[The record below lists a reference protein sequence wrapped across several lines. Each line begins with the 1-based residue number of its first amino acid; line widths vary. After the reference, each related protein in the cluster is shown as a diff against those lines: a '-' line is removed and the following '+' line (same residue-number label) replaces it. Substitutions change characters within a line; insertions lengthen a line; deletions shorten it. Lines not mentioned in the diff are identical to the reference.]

1 MPRKSGLSKRT
12 QNAKALAARRCKT
25 QTNTVPDPQPW
36 PSWHD
41 NEAILDPILNSHPEP
56 TLQNIPEPSGNDDG
70 GDLRSVAVSGRK
82 RRLQQMREYS
92 KNRRHGED
100 EDTRQ
105 ERLLKK
111 KPVKAEEKRARR
123 SFRKRRETS
132 EEATI
137 VPQENRRRRS
147 FRKRRETW

>member
-25 QTNTVPDPQPW
+25 QTNTVPDPQPG
-36 PSWHD
+36 PSWRD

-105 ERLLKK
+105 ERL
-111 KPVKAEEKRARR
+111 
-123 SFRKRRETS
+123 
-132 EEATI
+132 
-137 VPQENRRRRS
+137 
-147 FRKRRETW
+147 